1 MLLVLRI
8 RGFLMAFA
16 VGSVREPDGR
26 QRAGERE
33 LRELIREQS
42 ESVN

>member
-1 MLLVLRI
+1 MLLVLRV

-16 VGSVREPDGR
+16 LGTVRESEVR

-42 ESVN
+42 DSVN

>member
-1 MLLVLRI
+1 MLLVVRLR
-8 RGFLMAFA
+8 GLLMAFA
-16 VGSVREPDGR
+16 LGTVREPDGR

-42 ESVN
+42 ERVN